1 MGVHSGPV
9 SGVTDVND
17 RSSIPGAGI
26 NMAQRIMACG
36 DTGHILLSKRVADD
50 LAQDGWWQPYLHDL
64 GECAVKH
71 GVGVFVVNL
80 YTDKVGNPQLPEK
93 IKVTQREQAAAAAAS
108 RPPPAFAARTY

>member
-1 MGVHSGPV
+1 M
-9 SGVTDVND
+9 
-17 RSSIPGAGI
+17 
-26 NMAQRIMACG
+26 
-36 DTGHILLSKRVADD
+36 
-50 LAQDGWWQPYLHDL
+50 
-64 GECAVKH
+64 KH